1 MSDALIALGG
11 NLGDVASIMNEAIE
25 LLNAHPQVAVTAKSR
40 LYSTQPVG
48 IEAGEP
54 FLNSAV
60 TANVDLEPVELLNL
74 LQQIENQLGRKRLK
88 HWGPRSI
95 DLDFILL
102 GQDVVKLP
110 RLTVPHPACFYR
122 RFVLDPACDVAG
134 DWIHPQ
140 FGKSLSEL
148 RDSLQARPFVV
159 ALDGDNSLRTELA
172 KSVDPKIIQIVEPS
186 KHATSLCLSA
196 SGTANEMP
204 GGPQVVPIPLT
215 ENQVEYAKQ
224 ILVAATDEPE
234 VLGEF

>member
-1 MSDALIALGG
+1 MPEALIALGG
-11 NLGDVASIMNEAIE
+11 NLGEVASIMNEAIE

-48 IEAGEP
+48 IEAGDP

-74 LQQIENQLGRKRLK
+74 LQQIENQLGRKRSK

-95 DLDFILL
+95 DLDLILVEQYVL
-102 GQDVVKLP
+102 KTP
-110 RLTVPHPACFYR
+110 HLTIPHPACFYR

-134 DWIHPQ
+134 EWIHPQ
-140 FGKSLSEL
+140 FGKSLAEL
-148 RDSLQARPFVV
+148 RNSLQVRPLVV
-159 ALDGDNSLRTELA
+159 AVDGDDSLRTELA

-186 KHATSLCLSA
+186 EMATSLCLTA
-196 SGTANEMP
+196 TGNANEMT
-204 GGPQVVPIPLT
+204 GGLQVVPLPLT